1 MTQLIRSSTARRGSG
16 VALSLVVGLFLAGCS
31 ESKTGLPQAS
41 TSQSVST
48 TASSPPVTSAPP
60 SPTPPKPTVPLFKK
74 YTRAQLIKKPCLSLD
89 SRDLVALGAKRGTVS
104 AGKDG
109 PNCQWQV
116 GRQYVYLDLNSPLSF
131 AKTMTNKGRVT
142 QVPVGTHMAVQSEFQ
157 RICFIFVGITD
168 TQHLVAATAIPDRGA
183 PQEGACPAA
192 AAVTAAA
199 LTHIK

>member
-1 MTQLIRSSTARRGSG
+1 VRCGSG
-16 VALSLVVGLFLAGCS
+16 VVVSLVVGLFLAGCS
-31 ESKTGLPQAS
+31 EGESGLPQAS
-41 TSQSVST
+41 TSQSAGT
-48 TASSPPVTSAPP
+48 TASSPSTSSIPSSTP
-60 SPTPPKPTVPLFKK
+60 SPTKAPAPTAPLLAK

-104 AGKDG
+104 AAKDG
-109 PNCQWQV
+109 PDCQWQV
-116 GRQYVYLDLNSPLSF
+116 GRQHVYLDLNSPLSF

-142 QVPVGTHMAVQSEFQ
+142 QVPVGSHMAVQSEFQ

-199 LTHIK
+199 LTHLK